1 VGVRDEESTVLLRD
15 APPIAGLGVAELL
28 LLVRDR
34 KLRYARI
41 DGEIHLYL
49 KELHALKQPA

>member
-1 VGVRDEESTVLLRD
+1 VAVRDDESTVLLRH
-15 APPIAGLGVAELL
+15 APPITGLDIAELL

-34 KLRYARI
+34 KLHYARI

-49 KELHALKQPA
+49 KELHALKRPA